1 MVKLTA
7 PCMSLG
13 ASGTLANSI
22 VFSNWKGRA
31 YARSHVIPSNPKS
44 ALQVSMRAM
53 MKFIS
58 QAWAGVGSTPQGT
71 WDDLAAAG
79 TYSPFNAFVSKNQ
92 MRWREM
98 NAPSQTYPAA
108 ETGTPAV
115 ATLDSAV
122 GGERHIDVTFTITTL
137 NDVWGVILYRSP
149 TGTFTPS
156 IANAIVVLPVDGTG
170 TLVYTDSN
178 LAAGEYFY
186 DATFFSKEGLL
197 DAEEGE
203 VSGTAT

>member
-1 MVKLTA
+1 MVKLSA

-31 YARSHVIPSNPKS
+31 YARTHVIPSNPKS
-44 ALQVSMRAM
+44 AMQVSMRAM

-58 QAWAGVGSTPQGT
+58 QAWATVDPTPQGT
-71 WDDLAAAG
+71 WDELAAAG
-79 TYSPFNAFVSKNQ
+79 TYSDFNAYVSKNQ

-98 NAPSQTYPAA
+98 NAPSQSYPAA
-108 ETGTPAV
+108 ETGTAPV

-122 GGERHIDVTFTITTL
+122 GGERHIDVTLTISTL

-149 TGTFTPS
+149 TDTFTPS
-156 IANAIVVLPVDGTG
+156 IANAIAVLPVDGTG
-170 TLVYTDSN
+170 TIVYTDSN
-178 LAAGEYFY
+178 LAAGTYYY
-186 DATFFSKEGLL
+186 DATFFSKEGKLE
-197 DAEEGE
+197 AEEGE